1 MPTLSDRVAG
11 DGTLRRVLVTGGSGF
26 IGSHLTRLLLARG
39 DDVTVIDN
47 LSTGRRRNLPEQH
60 ERLRFH
66 EGDLSAV
73 LSGIGR
79 AERFDEIYHLAA
91 AVGVKLVMDNPI
103 LAIETNVVRTI
114 DLLRF
119 ALTCSP
125 TGGPARTLVVSS
137 SEVYGKGSKNPFSE
151 DDDVVYGATTI
162 ARWCYG
168 CSKAIDEYLAM
179 AHAKQHGLPGVIVR
193 LFNTVGPGQVGE
205 FGMVVPR
212 FVRAAMDGKTLEIY
226 GDGKQTR
233 CFCDVRDIV
242 EAMPR
247 LLATPACYGRVFN
260 LGSDRAMSIA
270 ELAQAVVKVV
280 GSGSGVRHVP
290 YSEAYAPGFEDLKD
304 RRPDLS
310 RIKAAIGWEP
320 KRAFE
325 DTIRDVAASI
335 RSDSDGLQAA
345 SAGVGDTSGGS
356 R

>member
-1 MPTLSDRVAG
+1 MSAG
-11 DGTLRRVLVTGGSGF
+11 P
-26 IGSHLTRLLLARG
+26 
-39 DDVTVIDN
+39 
-47 LSTGRRRNLPEQH
+47 STSSVSR
-60 ERLRFH
+60 
-66 EGDLSAV
+66 
-73 LSGIGR
+73 
-79 AERFDEIYHLAA
+79 
-91 AVGVKLVMDNPI
+91 
-103 LAIETNVVRTI
+103 
-114 DLLRF
+114 
-119 ALTCSP
+119 SP
-125 TGGPARTLVVSS
+125 AGPGGGPARTLVVSS

-179 AHAKQHGLPGVIVR
+179 AHHKQHGLPAVIVR

-212 FVRAAMDGKTLEIY
+212 FVRAAIDGKDLEIY
-226 GDGKQTR
+226 GDGTQTR

-242 EAMPR
+242 DAMPR
-247 LLATPACYGRVFN
+247 LLASPACYGRVFN

-270 ELAQAVVKVV
+270 TLAKAVVNVV

-290 YSEAYAPGFEDLKD
+290 YAQAYAPGFEDLKD

-310 RIKAAIGWEP
+310 RIKSAIGWEP
-320 KRAFE
+320 TRALE

-335 RSDSDGLQAA
+335 RAEGSIERSKVQGIAGA
-345 SAGVGDTSGGS
+345 S

>member
-1 MPTLSDRVAG
+1 M
-11 DGTLRRVLVTGGSGF
+11 GTSANSSGGTASASSRRVLVTGGSGF
-26 IGSHLTRLLLARG
+26 IGSHLTKLLLARG
-39 DDVTVIDN
+39 DEVTVIDN
-47 LSTGRRRNLPEQH
+47 LSTGRRGNLPDRH
-60 ERLRFH
+60 ERLRFL
-66 EGDLSAV
+66 EGDVSQV
-73 LSGIGR
+73 LAGFGPG
-79 AERFDEIYHLAA
+79 EQFEEIYHLAA

-103 LAIETNVVRTI
+103 HAIETNVGRTI
-114 DLLRF
+114 DVLRF
-119 ALTCSP
+119 ALTRAP
-125 TGGPARTLVVSS
+125 GGKPARTLVVSS

-179 AHAKQHGLPGVIVR
+179 AHAKQNALPAVIVR

-212 FVRAAMDGKTLEIY
+212 FVRAALENKALEIY
-226 GDGKQTR
+226 GDGTQTR

-260 LGSDRAMSIA
+260 LGSDRSMSIA
-270 ELAQAVVKVV
+270 DLARTVVKVV
-280 GSGSGVRHVP
+280 GSTSGVKHVP
-290 YSEAYAPGFEDLKD
+290 YAQAYAPGFEDLKD

-320 KRAFE
+320 KRSFE
-325 DTIRDVAASI
+325 DTIRDVAACI
-335 RSDSDGLQAA
+335 REESGDAA
-345 SAGVGDTSGGS
+345 SRGLTGAIP
-356 R
+356 